1 MPGFP
6 PEDDFARTNSFDQ
19 HHGGPA
25 NHHAPAD
32 AADKPIP
39 IRVVHERTGV
49 NFINILQSTFAN
61 SDPES
66 TKKTDNLTVFFVL
79 SGSVR
84 IKAARRTL
92 MKLTPGV
99 SPQTPKNHLKASSR
113 NTTEI
118 PTSARTNAT
127 ESNNIQLEKS
137 PRLERAHSE
146 PPKLFNQR
154 IRAGGASSPGGAPQ
168 QAYTTIP
175 ENSEPVMGGGS
186 PRFATTPRA
195 DSEMPASTPNHKLS
209 SSASAPSVPATS
221 QNRPSSTGTPVAPP
235 RRATLQQQQ
244 QQQEALVCTHLIYS
258 QFVLVL
264 KKFNQ
269 IISNI

>member
-49 NFINILQSTFAN
+49 
-61 SDPES
+61 
-66 TKKTDNLTVFFVL
+66 
-79 SGSVR
+79 
-84 IKAARRTL
+84 
-92 MKLTPGV
+92 

-118 PTSARTNAT
+118 PTSGRTNAT

-244 QQQEALVCTHLIYS
+244 QQQEALVCAHLIYS
-258 QFVLVL
+258 QFCISA
-264 KKFNQ
+264 KKINE
-269 IISNI
+269 IISNFQLILNADATFFLKLT